1 MSMVARVG
9 MVTIGHTP
17 RDDVVPE
24 IQALLGP
31 AIAILQRGALD
42 GLSREEVRKFAP
54 TSGDSILV
62 TRMRNGE
69 EVTVGESKILPRV
82 QQCVS
87 NLAPQCDV
95 LAMLCTGQFPQL
107 VADRMIVMPDALL
120 DGIVNGIHGIRT
132 IGVLIPSPEQK
143 AQALER
149 WKRPHRGVV
158 VESASP
164 YSERDVVTPAAQKLA
179 ALKPDLIVLDCMG
192 YTFHTREVV
201 KKVSGKPVIL
211 PRSVLAR
218 SIMEL
223 VG

>member
-1 MSMVARVG
+1 MVARVG
-9 MVTIGHTP
+9 MVTIGQTP
-17 RDDVVPE
+17 RNDVVPE
-24 IQALLGP
+24 IQTLLGS
-31 AIAILQRGALD
+31 AIEVLQCGALD
-42 GLSREEVRKFAP
+42 GLSLEEVRKLAP

-69 EVTVGESKILPRV
+69 EVTVGESRILPRI
-82 QQCVS
+82 QQCVN

-107 VADRMIVMPDALL
+107 VSDRMIVMPDALL
-120 DGIVNGIHGIRT
+120 DGVVKGIQGVRT
-132 IGVLIPSPEQK
+132 IGVFIPSAEQK

-149 WKRPHRGVV
+149 WRRPSRGVV

-164 YSERDVVTPAAQKLA
+164 YSERDVVTPAAQKIA
-179 ALKPDLIVLDCMG
+179 ASKPDLIVLDCMG
-192 YTFHTREVV
+192 YTSRTKEVV
-201 KKVSGKPVIL
+201 KKVTGKPVIL

-218 SIMEL
+218 SIVEL